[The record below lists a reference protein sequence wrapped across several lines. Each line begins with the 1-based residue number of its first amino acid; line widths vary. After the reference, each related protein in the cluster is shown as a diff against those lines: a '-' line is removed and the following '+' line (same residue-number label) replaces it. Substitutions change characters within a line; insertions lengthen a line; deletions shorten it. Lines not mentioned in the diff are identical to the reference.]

1 MNEQQ
6 VNETNYSFLLGN
18 YILIVRPYME
28 DITTT
33 IIIVVI
39 VLLLIVI
46 MILIGHL

>member
-1 MNEQQ
+1 M
-6 VNETNYSFLLGN
+6 SSRLKRSIIHFLLVN